1 MLIWKL
7 KNADRQMKNIRT
19 YNFCCSDPYFCNLLQ
34 NNFFKYSVKTFQFNS
49 MFSLRKILCVE

>member
-7 KNADRQMKNIRT
+7 KNADCQMKKIRT

-34 NNFFKYSVKTFQFNS
+34 NKFFKYSVKHFQFNS
-49 MFSLRKILCVE
+49 KFSLRKIPCVA

>member
-34 NNFFKYSVKTFQFNS
+34 NNFFKYNVKTLQFN
-49 MFSLRKILCVE
+49 